1 MRIAVTSDIH
11 DNIWNLERALKDID
25 ERGPEAFLF
34 LGDFCAPFTLKQ
46 IAEGFSGPVHAI
58 FGNNDGDEFLLSNV
72 ASGFG
77 HVSLHGP
84 FAELELDGKHVAL
97 NHYPEIASRLAQSG
111 AYDAV
116 FSGHNHTR
124 HIETVGSTLWANPG
138 ELMGRFGDASYG
150 IYDTATDTFE
160 HVELAKS

>member
-11 DNIWNLERALKDID
+11 DNIWNLERALGDIS
-25 ERGPEAFLF
+25 ERGLEAFLF

-46 IAEGFSGPVHAI
+46 IAEGFGGPIHAI
-58 FGNNDGDEFLLSNV
+58 FGNNDGDTFLLSNV
-72 ASGFG
+72 ASGFA
-77 HVSLHGP
+77 HVSLHGQ

-124 HIETVGSTLWANPG
+124 HIEMVGRTLWANPG
-138 ELMGRFGDASYG
+138 EVMGRFGEASYG
-150 IYDTATDTFE
+150 IYDTATTTFE
-160 HVELAKS
+160 HIELP